1 MGMTNTNETRRK
13 TPADSD
19 LDRAVVWATAHPLE
33 ALERCGLDPSKGK
46 REGAHLRFLCVA
58 HAEETPSLTVT
69 TEGKKRGLVKCFG
82 CDLRGWFGLWRAARQ
97 LNGKTTRGEIV
108 AFCRDMGQEVAE
120 SEERVYKI
128 LDADGHLLAEH
139 HRVGDGP
146 GKKVWWT
153 REGSRGLGGLKTA
166 TLPLYRIGDVLT
178 ASPDAVLYVTEGEPK
193 ADALIERGVLA
204 CATCCGAST
213 IPTTEALK
221 PLKTFR
227 RVVCWADRDEPGR
240 EHMRQIAARIGR
252 NAEVVEWADGPEGG
266 DAVDYLRA
274 GGSVDS
280 LPDALAPVGPQVD
293 HTGLPPAAT
302 QTATT
307 ASGKVVVYTDY
318 EELAPTIGGIRWA
331 WRGWLPKGVVVSVGG
346 EEEVGK
352 SAFAERLCGSYTEG
366 WEWPDG
372 QPGPPER
379 RPCIWIDGEG
389 VEGQTLD
396 RLTRWGMTPRMLK
409 TLRAGETLDLYLD
422 DPACQEAAEAV
433 ALETGAGLIVI
444 DSLNACLKRV
454 DENKPELRHA
464 LLAWAHM
471 AGRLRI
477 PILFL
482 ALARK
487 RLSFEPPEFTNDRLR
502 GHSVIKQLCRTIIG
516 IDRPNEHSADSR
528 ARVTKQSFAKAK
540 PPALGFRDTDRCLLV
555 GDAPSAPDDAHEAER
570 AAAWLRT
577 YLAGGKQGAMDAMEA
592 ARNAGFSE
600 RTIERVKPGIAKSDK
615 DGDRW
620 YWSLK

>member
-1 MGMTNTNETRRK
+1 MQTLTHGTRTK
-13 TPADSD
+13 GVGDSD
-19 LDRAVVWATAHPLE
+19 LDGAVAWCEANPLQ
-33 ALERCGLDPSKGK
+33 APERIPLDPATGK
-46 REGAHLRFLCVA
+46 REGVHLRFLCVA
-58 HAEETPSLTVT
+58 HTEETPSLSVTV
-69 TEGKKRGLVKCFG
+69 EGEKRGLVKCFG
-82 CDLRGWFGLWRAARQ
+82 CDLHGWFGPWRAVRH
-97 LNGKTTRGEIV
+97 LNGKPTRGEV
-108 AFCRDMGQEVAE
+108 LAFCRAMGQEVAE
-120 SEERVYKI
+120 PAERVYKI
-128 LDADGHLLAEH
+128 LDADGRLLAEH

-153 REGSRGLGGLKTA
+153 RQGWRGLKGLKTA
-166 TLPLYRIGDVLT
+166 TLLLYRIGDVLT
-178 ASPDAVLYVTEGEPK
+178 ASPDTVLYVTEGEPK
-193 ADALIERGVLA
+193 ADALAERGVLA
-204 CATCCGAST
+204 CATCCGAGT
-213 IPTTEALK
+213 VPATEVLK
-221 PLKTFR
+221 PLTTFR
-227 RVVCWADRDEPGR
+227 RVVCWADRDERGR
-240 EHMRQIAARIGR
+240 KHMVEIARRIGP
-252 NAEVVEWADGPEGG
+252 NAEVREWADGPEGG
-266 DAVDYLRA
+266 DAVDYLRTVRSSE
-274 GGSVDS
+274 G
-280 LPDALAPVGPQVD
+280 LPDALALLGPQVK
-293 HTGLPPAAT
+293 HTGPPPAAT
-302 QTATT
+302 QTTTT
-307 ASGKVVVYTDY
+307 ASGKVVIYTDY
-318 EELAPTIGGIRWA
+318 EELGPTIGGIRWV
-331 WRGWLPKGVVVSVGG
+331 WPGWVPKGVVVAVGG

-352 SAFAERLCGSYTEG
+352 SAFAERLCGSYIEG

-372 QPGPPER
+372 QPGPLER
-379 RPCIWIDGEG
+379 RPCVWIDGEG

-422 DPACQEAAEAV
+422 DPVFQEATEAV
-433 ALETGAGLIVI
+433 ARETGAGLIVI

-464 LLAWAHM
+464 LLAREHM

-577 YLAGGKQGAMDAMEA
+577 YLAGGAKGAMDAMEA

-600 RTIERVKPGIAKSDK
+600 RTIERVKPRIAKSSK
-615 DGDRW
+615 DGGRW
-620 YWSLK
+620 YWSPK